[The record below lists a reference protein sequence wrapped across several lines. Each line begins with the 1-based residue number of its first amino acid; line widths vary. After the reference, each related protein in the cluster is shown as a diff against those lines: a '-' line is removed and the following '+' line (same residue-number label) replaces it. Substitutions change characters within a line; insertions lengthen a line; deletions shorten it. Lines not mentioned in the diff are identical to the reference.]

1 MSLVEAKQILTV
13 KSSDASTESDSDSIP
28 LVLAPPIKLSDI
40 TAFIDQIQS
49 HLQEN
54 YKFETRLSG
63 QRLKLGFRIVKEGFF
78 CVEWA
83 VFNEAENGK
92 KNVFAVYK
100 QALLTNYSTDANTG
114 KVSIALKTIDFDV
127 VEDILNNLREK
138 LITVTDFSSLQPIAP
153 PPSSFTLVEEDKKD
167 EVKEPKPKTAEEIA
181 AELAEQKKAEE
192 AAKLAAEKAAQEAK
206 KKAEEELAARS
217 PLSYR
222 HLPDVDNTDFV
233 TSGEFYWGGLSS
245 EDFNSIAV
253 DEVQKKQSAGT
264 LNQEQDNKPV
274 SVVVPPAPAP
284 PTREE
289 LNARGKVEFRGS
301 NLHVNTFYLAHAV
314 QTVLR
319 PFVSMILPP
328 VAGSSQLRIVNEPTV
343 YAVNDLQVVFEN
355 DFAKVLEEKRKLTVM
370 FTPIVNL
377 SGKAKSQTLTL
388 YSGDAENYV
397 LAPVSSVETFAIV
410 FQLEG
415 PEYKVTKF
423 QFSGIQNDART
434 KKFLECSV
442 SRIREYLAAN
452 NLIAETKP
460 EAAAAPKKSA
470 GPDIKGTFDQH
481 SVASQKSRAGRKA
494 GDLF

>member
-13 KSSDASTESDSDSIP
+13 KPSDASADAESEAIP

-40 TAFIDQIQS
+40 IAHIDEIQT
-49 HLQEN
+49 HLQDN

-63 QRLKLGFRIVKEGFF
+63 QRLKLGFRVVKEGFF

-92 KNVFAVYK
+92 KNVFAIYK
-100 QALLTNYSTDANTG
+100 QALLTNYSTDADTG

-127 VEDILNNLREK
+127 VEDVITNLREK
-138 LITVTDFSSLQPIAP
+138 LITVTPFSSLQPIEA
-153 PPSSFTLVEEDKKD
+153 PPSSFALTDNAKED
-167 EVKEPKPKTAEEIA
+167 EVQEPKPKTPEEIA

-192 AAKLAAEKAAQEAK
+192 AAKEAAEKAAQEAK

-217 PLSYR
+217 PLKYK

-233 TSGEFYWGGLSS
+233 TNGELYWGGLSPD
-245 EDFNSIAV
+245 DFNSIAV
-253 DEVQKKQSAGT
+253 DEVQKKAGT
-264 LNQEQDNKPV
+264 QNEDNKDQAPV
-274 SVVVPPAPAP
+274 SVVVPAVPAP

-301 NLHVNTFYLAHAV
+301 NLHVNTFYLAHAI

-328 VAGSSQLRIVNEPTV
+328 VPGSSQPRIVNEPTV

-370 FTPIVNL
+370 FTPIVHL
-377 SGKAKSQTLTL
+377 SGKSKAQTLTL
-388 YSGDAENYV
+388 YSGEAENFV

-415 PEYKVTKF
+415 PDYKVTKF

-434 KKFLECSV
+434 KRFLECSV
-442 SRIREYLAAN
+442 PRIREYLASN
-452 NLIAETKP
+452 NLIAESKK
-460 EAAAAPKKSA
+460 AAGS
-470 GPDIKGTFDQH
+470 GPDIKGAFDQN
-481 SVASQKSRAGRKA
+481 SVTSQKSKAGRKA
-494 GDLF
+494 SELF